1 MEDCKLLDVVK
12 PFVLMALRP
21 NAPELT
27 DEEIVP
33 ELNIRDVGDEIS
45 SVQIIMHLEDRF
57 GVEFSGCDP
66 DSVLLVRDAM
76 NLARTAMATQEPIA
90 ADLPLFPD
98 CDAPYLPTTLPP
110 ADAPDASF
118 WRGVGLSTRRT

>member
-12 PFVLMALRP
+12 PYVLMALRP

-90 ADLPLFPD
+90 A
-98 CDAPYLPTTLPP
+98 
-110 ADAPDASF
+110 
-118 WRGVGLSTRRT
+118 